1 MPAEELTLPHDI
13 ASPEEYLPGTPIWV
27 WIVAGLAILAL
38 LFLAYFLIRRF
49 SVEKT
54 ATTALGPNH
63 YVLAAQRLED
73 IRKESTTLPIGRF
86 ASGVS
91 LIFRECLSKVLNDP
105 ALFETDEET
114 AIRLES
120 LDRVPLSSRAFL
132 IALSRAK
139 YAPSET
145 NQAQAEQFL
154 EDGARALHDVQQ
166 SQTPSAE

>member
-1 MPAEELTLPHDI
+1 MAAEELTLPHDI
-13 ASPEEYLPGTPIWV
+13 ASPEEYLPGTPLWV
-27 WIVAGLAILAL
+27 WLIAGLATLAL
-38 LFLAYFLIRRF
+38 LFLAYLLIRRLTMQ
-49 SVEKT
+49 KAPT
-54 ATTALGPNH
+54 AALGPNN
-63 YVLAAQRLED
+63 YVLAAQRLEV
-73 IRKESTTLPIGRF
+73 IEKESATLPIGRF
-86 ASGVS
+86 ALGVS
-91 LIFRECLSKVLNDP
+91 LIFRECLSKVLSDP

-145 NQAQAEQFL
+145 NETQAEQFI
-154 EDGARALHDVQQ
+154 EDAARALHDVQE